1 MPLLR
6 LQTNAPLDGDQTGSL
21 MAAVSARAA
30 QLLSKPESYMM
41 VLVEPGVGLMMGGSS
56 DPAAFFEVR
65 SIGAISPDQ
74 AKALSKSVSEI
85 LEEKLKIP
93 PSRVYSNYAGW
104 ERNMWGHNGST
115 F

>member
-6 LQTNAPLDGDQTGSL
+6 LQTNAPLDGAVRDSL
-21 MAAVSARAA
+21 MAALSARAA
-30 QLLSKPESYMM
+30 QLLSKPESYLM
-41 VLVEPGVGLMMGGSS
+41 VLVEEGVGMMLGGSN

-74 AKALSKSVSEI
+74 AKALSKSLSEI
-85 LEEKLKIP
+85 IEEKIGIP
-93 PSRVYSNYAGW
+93 AGRVYSNYAGW
-104 ERNMWGHNGST
+104 ERNMWGHSGST